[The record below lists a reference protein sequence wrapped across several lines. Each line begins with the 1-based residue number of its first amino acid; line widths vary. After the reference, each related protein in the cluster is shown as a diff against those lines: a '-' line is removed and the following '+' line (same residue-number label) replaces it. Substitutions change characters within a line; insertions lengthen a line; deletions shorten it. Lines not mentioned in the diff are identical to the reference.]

1 MLDHVK
7 DLLPNAGQA
16 QVRALAAQFGFG
28 HEKCET
34 KVDKLSGGEKVRLLM
49 GLTTYKKPH
58 ILILDEPTSHLDID
72 SREALIYAL
81 NEFNGAVLVITHDTY
96 LAEATADRLWLVNNG
111 KANPY
116 DGDLAD
122 YKALVLAA
130 DRPESDKQH
139 AIARAEIAAAA
150 AEKARSAVGRRTRS
164 RSPAAKDVVQA
175 EAPHRDGREGS
186 REGARRSGAAGP

>member
-1 MLDHVK
+1 
-7 DLLPNAGQA
+7 
-16 QVRALAAQFGFG
+16 
-28 HEKCET
+28 
-34 KVDKLSGGEKVRLLM
+34 
-49 GLTTYKKPH
+49 
-58 ILILDEPTSHLDID
+58 
-72 SREALIYAL
+72 
-81 NEFNGAVLVITHDTY
+81 VLVITHDTY

-150 AEKARSAVGRRTRS
+150 EKAAPSVGAHEKPKPAPKLSFKQKHRIETAEKEVEKQRAALELLDRDLGDPGTFTHKADAEAKLKAR
-164 RSPAAKDVVQA
+164 AKVQA
-175 EAPHRDGREGS
+175 QLDAAEAEWL
-186 REGARRSGAAGP
+186 AALEAAEQ